1 MPVEKNRKEIHR
13 RACCATL
20 SKLKR
25 TAEVEKESTMSI
37 EIQDIITFVSAHEP
51 FDSLPVEEIAALC
64 GQIEVSYYQAESQ
77 ILHHGASID
86 ALYMIRS
93 GSVEVFRR
101 TGELYNRLEPGDV
114 FGQMGI
120 LLNGHVRYPVRA
132 LEDTLIYR
140 MPSAKF
146 LEMCDLFGEFGDYF
160 ETNEHSTLQ
169 QVVQSQDDENDMTSV
184 RVRDIIQD
192 DPVYLTAD
200 ATVRE
205 CAQKMTEQNVSSVV
219 IFDQFIA
226 VEGDA
231 DTYGN
236 ESGSSLLGIVT
247 DRDFRVRV
255 LAAGLSLETPLRD
268 VMSTDLITIAHDAY
282 VYEAKLLML
291 RHNVHHLPLVRHDK
305 VTGIVALTDIV
316 QYESQSSLLLVRGIL
331 AQESVEGLAEQ
342 SSQVASV
349 MVRMQKEGANSH
361 MIGSAMSAIGR
372 TFKQRL
378 LQLAEEKLGAPPV
391 PYCFLALGS
400 MAREEQLLVTDQDNA
415 LILSPDY
422 NAASH
427 GEYFKQL
434 ADFVCDGLDA
444 CGYTY
449 CDGGIMASNPQW
461 RLTLKEWK
469 QQFSDWVEKPNP
481 QALLNA
487 SIFFDLE
494 GVDGKIAWAEQLTR
508 FIVGKAKNN
517 PSFLTALARNAQNRT
532 PPLGFF
538 KDFVLEKDGRQR
550 YSLNLKRRGTAPLV
564 DVIRVHALAEGSLS
578 QNSFDR
584 LDDLAQSSLL
594 PEGKKDELSDALEYL
609 SMIRIRQQVAA
620 IEAGEEA
627 DNTVEPEKLS
637 SKERRGLKEAFQ
649 VLSSAQKFLKFRYTA
664 QQKG

>member
-1 MPVEKNRKEIHR
+1 
-13 RACCATL
+13 
-20 SKLKR
+20 
-25 TAEVEKESTMSI
+25 MSI
-37 EIQDIITFVSAHEP
+37 EIQDIITFVSAYEP
-51 FDSLPVEEIAALC
+51 FDSLSAEDVAAMC
-64 GQIEVSYYQAESQ
+64 GQIEVSYFQAQSE
-77 ILHHGASID
+77 ILEHGASID

-101 TGELYNRLEPGDV
+101 TGELYNRLESGDV
-114 FGQMGI
+114 FGQMSI
-120 LLNGHVRYPVRA
+120 LLNGRVRYPVRA
-132 LEDTLIYR
+132 IEDTLIYR
-140 MPSAKF
+140 IPAEKF
-146 LEMCDLFGEFGDYF
+146 FDLCDRIADFSDYF
-160 ETNEHSTLQ
+160 EVNEHSTLQ
-169 QVVQSQDDENDMTSV
+169 QEVQSQNDNNDMTSV
-184 RVRDIIQD
+184 RVRDITQH
-192 DPVYLTAD
+192 DPAYLGAD
-200 ATVRE
+200 ATVGE
-205 CAQKMTEQNVSSVV
+205 CAKKMTEHNVSSIVV
-219 IFDQFIA
+219 FDQVKEDLDGINS
-226 VEGDA
+226 V
-231 DTYGN
+231 
-236 ESGSSLLGIVT
+236 SLPIGIVT
-247 DRDFRVRV
+247 DRDLRVRV
-255 LAAGLSLETPLRD
+255 LAEGLSFDTPLRD
-268 VMSTDLITIAHDAY
+268 VMSTDLITLVHDAY

-291 RHNVHHLPLVRHDK
+291 RHNVHHLPLVKHDK
-305 VTGIVALTDIV
+305 VIGIVALNDIV

-331 AQESVEGLAEQ
+331 LQETVEGLAEL
-342 SSQVASV
+342 SAQVASV

-361 MIGSAMSAIGR
+361 MIGNAMSVIGR

-378 LQLAEEKLGAPPV
+378 LQLAEEKLGPPPV

-415 LILSPDY
+415 MILSQDY
-422 NAASH
+422 RAADH

-434 ADFVCDGLDA
+434 ANFVCDGLDA

-449 CDGGIMASNPQW
+449 CDGDIMASNPKW

-469 QQFSDWVEKPNP
+469 EQFSEWIEKPNP

-487 SIFFDLE
+487 SIFFDLD

-508 FIVGKAKNN
+508 FIVGKAKKN
-517 PSFLTALARNAQNRT
+517 PAFLAALSRNAMNRT

-550 YSLNLKRRGTAPLV
+550 FSLNLKRRGTAPMV

-594 PEGKKDELSDALEYL
+594 PEGKTAEISDALEYL

-620 IEAGEEA
+620 VEAGEDA
-627 DNTVEPEKLS
+627 DNTVEPEMLS

-664 QQKG
+664 HQKG

>member
-1 MPVEKNRKEIHR
+1 
-13 RACCATL
+13 
-20 SKLKR
+20 
-25 TAEVEKESTMSI
+25 MSI
-37 EIQDIITFVSAHEP
+37 EIQDIITFVSAYEP
-51 FDSLPVEEIAALC
+51 FDSLSAEDIAAMC
-64 GQIEVSYYQAESQ
+64 GQIEVSYFQAHSE
-77 ILHHGASID
+77 ILEHGASID

-101 TGELYNRLEPGDV
+101 TGELYNRLESGDV
-114 FGQMGI
+114 FGQMSI
-120 LLNGHVRYPVRA
+120 LLNGRVRYPVRA

-140 MPSAKF
+140 IPAEKF
-146 LEMCDLFGEFGDYF
+146 FDLCDRIADFSDYF
-160 ETNEHSTLQ
+160 EVNEHSTLQ
-169 QVVQSQDDENDMTSV
+169 QEVQSQDDNNDMTSV
-184 RVRDIIQD
+184 RVRDIIQH
-192 DPVYLTAD
+192 DPAYLGVD
-200 ATVRE
+200 ATVGE
-205 CAQKMTEQNVSSVV
+205 CAKKMTEQNVSSIVV
-219 IFDQFIA
+219 FDQ
-226 VEGDA
+226 VSA
-231 DTYGN
+231 DLDGN
-236 ESGSSLLGIVT
+236 HSAALPIGIVT
-247 DRDFRVRV
+247 DRDLRVRV
-255 LAAGLSLETPLRD
+255 LAEGLSFDTPLRD
-268 VMSTDLITIAHDAY
+268 VMSTDLITLVHDAY

-291 RHNVHHLPLVRHDK
+291 RHNVHHLPLVKHDK
-305 VTGIVALTDIV
+305 VIGIVALNDIV

-331 AQESVEGLAEQ
+331 LQETVEGLAEL
-342 SSQVASV
+342 SAQVASV

-361 MIGSAMSAIGR
+361 MIGNAMSVIGR

-378 LQLAEEKLGAPPV
+378 LQLAEEKLGPPPV

-415 LILSPDY
+415 MILSQDY
-422 NAASH
+422 RAADH

-434 ADFVCDGLDA
+434 ANFVCDGLDA

-449 CDGGIMASNPQW
+449 CDGDIMASNPKW

-469 QQFSDWVEKPNP
+469 EQFSLWIEKPNP

-487 SIFFDLE
+487 SIFFDLD
-494 GVDGKIAWAEQLTR
+494 GVDGKVAWAEQLTR
-508 FIVGKAKNN
+508 FIVGKAKKN
-517 PSFLTALARNAQNRT
+517 PAFLAALSRNAMNRT

-550 YSLNLKRRGTAPLV
+550 FSLNLKRRGTAPMV

-594 PEGKKDELSDALEYL
+594 PEGKTAEISDALEYL

-620 IEAGEEA
+620 VEAGEDA
-627 DNTVEPEKLS
+627 DNTVEPEMLS

-664 QQKG
+664 HQKG

>member
-1 MPVEKNRKEIHR
+1 
-13 RACCATL
+13 
-20 SKLKR
+20 
-25 TAEVEKESTMSI
+25 MSI
-37 EIQDIITFVSAHEP
+37 EIQDIINFVSAYEP
-51 FDSLPVEEIAALC
+51 FDSLPAENLASLC
-64 GQIEVSYYQAESQ
+64 HQIEVSYFQKESQ
-77 ILHHGASID
+77 ILEHGASID

-93 GSVEVFRR
+93 GSVEIFRR

-120 LLNGHVRYPVRA
+120 LLNGHVRYPARA

-140 MPSAKF
+140 IPSKFF
-146 LEMCDLFGEFGDYF
+146 LEICDLVGEFGDYF
-160 ETNEHSTLQ
+160 EVNEHSTLQ
-169 QVVQSQDDENDMTSV
+169 QVIQAQDDENDMMSV
-184 RVRDIIQD
+184 RVRDILQTG
-192 DPVYLTAD
+192 PAYLGVD
-200 ATVRE
+200 ATVGE
-205 CAQKMTEQNVSSVV
+205 CAKKMTEQNVPAIVV
-219 IFDQFIA
+219 FDHVSA
-226 VEGDA
+226 VVD
-231 DTYGN
+231 DT
-236 ESGSSLLGIVT
+236 ESASLPLGIVT
-247 DRDFRVRV
+247 DRDLRVRV
-255 LAAGLSLETPLRD
+255 LAEGLSFDTPLRD
-268 VMSTDLITIAHDAY
+268 VMSNNLITLAHDAF

-291 RHNVHHLPLVRHDK
+291 RHNVHHLPLMRHDK
-305 VTGIVALTDIV
+305 VIGIVALNDIV

-331 AQESVEGLAEQ
+331 VQESVQGLAEL
-342 SSQVASV
+342 SAQVASV

-361 MIGSAMSAIGR
+361 MIGNALSVIGR

-378 LQLAEEKLGAPPV
+378 LQLAEETFGAPPV

-415 LILSPDY
+415 LILSQNYSAGD
-422 NAASH
+422 H

-434 ADFVCDGLDA
+434 ANFVCDGLNA
-444 CGYTY
+444 CGYSY
-449 CDGGIMASNPQW
+449 CDGGIMASNPKW

-469 QQFSDWVEKPNP
+469 GQFSEWIEKPNP

-508 FIVGKAKNN
+508 FIVDKAKKN
-517 PSFLTALARNAQNRT
+517 PAFLAAMSRNALNRT

-550 YSLNLKRRGTAPLV
+550 YSLNLKRRGTAPMV

-594 PEGKKDELSDALEYL
+594 PEGKTAEISDALEYL

-620 IEAGEEA
+620 IELGEEA
-627 DNTVEPEKLS
+627 DNTVEPEMLS

-649 VLSSAQKFLKFRYTA
+649 VLSSAQKFLKFRYSA
-664 QQKG
+664 H

>member
-1 MPVEKNRKEIHR
+1 
-13 RACCATL
+13 
-20 SKLKR
+20 
-25 TAEVEKESTMSI
+25 MSI

-64 GQIEVSYYQAESQ
+64 GQIEVSYYQAQSQ

-140 MPSAKF
+140 MPAEKF
-146 LEMCDLFGEFGDYF
+146 LEMCDSFGEFGDYF

-169 QVVQSQDDENDMTSV
+169 QVVQSQDDENDMTTV
-184 RVRDIIQD
+184 RVRDIIQGE
-192 DPVYLTAD
+192 PVYLTAD
-200 ATVRE
+200 TTVRE
-205 CAQKMTEQNVSSVV
+205 CAQQMTEQNVSSVV
-219 IFDQFIA
+219 IFDQLIA
-226 VEGDA
+226 DESSVDA
-231 DTYGN
+231 DGN
-236 ESGSSLLGIVT
+236 EGTSLPLGIVT

-255 LAAGLSLETPLRD
+255 LAAGLSLETPLCD
-268 VMSTDLITIAHDAY
+268 VMSTDLITVPHDAY
-282 VYEAKLLML
+282 VYEAKLLMM
-291 RHNVHHLPLVRHDK
+291 RHNVHHLPLVRHDS

-331 AQESVEGLAEQ
+331 AQETVEGLAEL
-342 SSQVASV
+342 SSQVAAV

-361 MIGSAMSAIGR
+361 MIGSAMSVIGR

-378 LQLAEEKLGAPPV
+378 LQLAEETLGAPPV

-400 MAREEQLLVTDQDNA
+400 MARDEQLLVTDQDNA
-415 LILSPDY
+415 LILSVDY
-422 NAASH
+422 KEALH

-434 ADFVCDGLDA
+434 ADIVCDGLNA

-449 CDGGIMASNPQW
+449 CDGGIMASNPKW
-461 RLTLKEWK
+461 RLTLQDWK
-469 QQFSDWVEKPNP
+469 QQFSEWIEKPDP

-494 GVDGKIAWAEQLTR
+494 GVDGKVAWAEQLTR
-508 FIVGKAKNN
+508 FIVGKAKAN
-517 PSFLTALARNAQNRT
+517 PSFLAALARNAMNRT

-550 YSLNLKRRGTAPLV
+550 YSLNLKRRGTAPMV

-584 LDDLAQSSLL
+584 LEDLAQSALL
-594 PEGKKDELSDALEYL
+594 PEGKKEALSDALEYL

-620 IEAGEEA
+620 VEAGEEA
-627 DNTVEPEKLS
+627 DNTVEPETLS

-664 QQKG
+664 NQKG

>member
-1 MPVEKNRKEIHR
+1 
-13 RACCATL
+13 
-20 SKLKR
+20 
-25 TAEVEKESTMSI
+25 MSI
-37 EIQDIITFVSAHEP
+37 EIQDIIAFVSAHEP
-51 FDSLPVEEIAALC
+51 FDSLPADEIAALC
-64 GQIEVSYYQAESQ
+64 GQIEVSYYQAQSQ

-101 TGELYNRLEPGDV
+101 TGELHNRLEPGDV

-140 MPSAKF
+140 IPAEKF
-146 LEMCDLFGEFGDYF
+146 LAMCDLFGEFGDYF

-169 QVVQSQDDENDMTSV
+169 HLVQSQDDENDMTTV
-184 RVRDIIQD
+184 RVRDIIQSE
-192 DPVYLTAD
+192 PVYLTAG

-205 CAQKMTEQNVSSVV
+205 CAQQMTEQNVSSVV
-219 IFDQFIA
+219 IFDQLIT
-226 VEGDA
+226 VESSDDVNA
-231 DTYGN
+231 N
-236 ESGSSLLGIVT
+236 EGASLALGIVT

-268 VMSTDLITIAHDAY
+268 VMSTDLITVAHDAY
-282 VYEAKLLML
+282 VYEAKLLMM

-331 AQESVEGLAEQ
+331 VQETVEGLAEL

-349 MVRMQKEGANSH
+349 MVRMQKEGANSR
-361 MIGSAMSAIGR
+361 MIGGAMSVIGR

-378 LQLAEEKLGAPPV
+378 LALAEEKFGAPPV

-415 LILSPDY
+415 LILSADY
-422 NAASH
+422 NEAKH
-427 GEYFKQL
+427 GDYFKQL
-434 ADFVCDGLDA
+434 SDFVCDGLNA

-449 CDGGIMASNPQW
+449 CDGGIMASNPKW
-461 RLTLKEWK
+461 RLTLKDWK
-469 QQFSDWVEKPNP
+469 LQFSEWIEKPDP

-494 GVDGKIAWAEQLTR
+494 GVDGKVAWAEQLTR
-508 FIVGKAKNN
+508 FIVGKAKTNR
-517 PSFLTALARNAQNRT
+517 SFLAALARNAMNRT

-550 YSLNLKRRGTAPLV
+550 YSLNLKRRGTAPMV

-584 LDDLAQSSLL
+584 LEDLKGSSLL
-594 PEGKKDELSDALEYL
+594 PDGKKEELSDALEYL

-620 IEAGEEA
+620 VEAGEQA
-627 DNTVEPEKLS
+627 DNTVEPETLS

-664 QQKG
+664 HQKG

>member
-1 MPVEKNRKEIHR
+1 
-13 RACCATL
+13 
-20 SKLKR
+20 
-25 TAEVEKESTMSI
+25 MSI
-37 EIQDIITFVSAHEP
+37 EIQDIIAFVSAYEP
-51 FDSLPVEEIAALC
+51 FDSLPAEEIASLC
-64 GQIEVSYYQAESQ
+64 GQIEVSYYQAQSQ

-101 TGELYNRLEPGDV
+101 TGELFNRLEPGDV

-140 MPSAKF
+140 IPAEKF

-169 QVVQSQDDENDMTSV
+169 QVVQKQADENDMATV
-184 RVRDIIQD
+184 RVRDIIQSG
-192 DPVYLTAD
+192 PVYLNAD
-200 ATVRE
+200 DTVRD

-219 IFDQFIA
+219 IFDQRSVDETA
-226 VEGDA
+226 AEEG
-231 DTYGN
+231 GN
-236 ESGSSLLGIVT
+236 NRVSLPLGIVT
-247 DRDFRVRV
+247 DRDFRTRV
-255 LAAGLSLETPLRD
+255 LAEGLSFETPLRD
-268 VMSTDLITIAHDAY
+268 VMSTDLITIGHDAY

-316 QYESQSSLLLVRGIL
+316 QYESQSSLLLVRGIFV
-331 AQESVEGLAEQ
+331 QETVEGLAEL

-361 MIGSAMSAIGR
+361 MIGSAMSVIGR

-378 LQLAEEKLGAPPV
+378 LTLAEEKLGVPPV

-400 MAREEQLLVTDQDNA
+400 MARDEQLLVTDQDNA

-422 NAASH
+422 NESDH
-427 GEYFKQL
+427 GDYFKQL
-434 ADFVCDGLDA
+434 ADFVCDGLNA

-449 CDGGIMASNPQW
+449 CDGGIMASNPKW
-461 RLTLKEWK
+461 RITLKEWK
-469 QQFSDWVEKPNP
+469 QQFSEWIEKPDP

-494 GVDGKIAWAEQLTR
+494 GVAGKVAWAEQLTR
-508 FIVGKAKNN
+508 FIVSKAKNN
-517 PSFLTALARNAQNRT
+517 SGFLAALSRNAMNRT

-550 YSLNLKRRGTAPLV
+550 YSLNLKRRGTAPMV

-584 LDDLAQSSLL
+584 LEDLTGSPLL
-594 PEGKKDELSDALEYL
+594 PDGKKEELSDALEYL

-620 IEAGEEA
+620 LEAGEEA
-627 DNTVEPEKLS
+627 DNTVEPETLS

-664 QQKG
+664 YQKGS

>member
-1 MPVEKNRKEIHR
+1 
-13 RACCATL
+13 
-20 SKLKR
+20 
-25 TAEVEKESTMSI
+25 MSV
-37 EIQDIITFVSAHEP
+37 EIQDIITFVSAYEP
-51 FDSLPVEEIAALC
+51 FDSLSAEDIAAMC
-64 GQIEVSYYQAESQ
+64 GQIEVSYFQAHSE
-77 ILHHGASID
+77 ILEHGASID

-101 TGELYNRLEPGDV
+101 TGELYNRLESGDV
-114 FGQMGI
+114 FGQMSI
-120 LLNGHVRYPVRA
+120 LLNGRVRYPVRA
-132 LEDTLIYR
+132 IEDTLIYR
-140 MPSAKF
+140 IPAEKF
-146 LEMCDLFGEFGDYF
+146 FDLCDRIADFSDYF
-160 ETNEHSTLQ
+160 EVNEHSTLQ
-169 QVVQSQDDENDMTSV
+169 QEVQSQNDNNDMTSV
-184 RVRDIIQD
+184 RVRDIIQH
-192 DPVYLTAD
+192 DPAYLGID
-200 ATVRE
+200 ATVGE
-205 CAQKMTEQNVSSVV
+205 CAKKMTEQNVSSIVV
-219 IFDQFIA
+219 FDHTS
-226 VEGDA
+226 A
-231 DTYGN
+231 DLDGN
-236 ESGSSLLGIVT
+236 NSASLPIGIVT
-247 DRDFRVRV
+247 DRDLRVRV
-255 LAAGLSLETPLRD
+255 LAEGLSFDTPLRE
-268 VMSTDLITIAHDAY
+268 VMSTDLITLVHDAY

-291 RHNVHHLPLVRHDK
+291 RHNVHHLPLVKHDK
-305 VTGIVALTDIV
+305 VIGIVALNDIV

-331 AQESVEGLAEQ
+331 LQETVEGLAEL
-342 SSQVASV
+342 SAQVASV

-361 MIGSAMSAIGR
+361 MIGNAMSVIGR

-378 LQLAEEKLGAPPV
+378 LQLAEEKLGPPPV

-415 LILSPDY
+415 MILSQDY
-422 NAASH
+422 RAADH

-434 ADFVCDGLDA
+434 ANFVCDGLDA

-449 CDGGIMASNPQW
+449 CDGDIMASNPKW

-469 QQFSDWVEKPNP
+469 EQFSQWIEKPNP

-487 SIFFDLE
+487 SIFFDLD

-508 FIVGKAKNN
+508 FIVGKAKKN
-517 PSFLTALARNAQNRT
+517 PAFLAALSRNAMNRT

-550 YSLNLKRRGTAPLV
+550 FSLNLKRRGTAPMV

-594 PEGKKDELSDALEYL
+594 PEGKTAEISDALEYL

-620 IEAGEEA
+620 LEAGEDA
-627 DNTVEPEKLS
+627 DNTVEPEMLS

-664 QQKG
+664 HQKG

>member
-1 MPVEKNRKEIHR
+1 
-13 RACCATL
+13 
-20 SKLKR
+20 
-25 TAEVEKESTMSI
+25 MSI

-51 FDSLPVEEIAALC
+51 FDSLPLEEIAALC
-64 GQIEVSYYQAESQ
+64 GQIEVSYYQAQSQ

-140 MPSAKF
+140 IPSAKF
-146 LEMCDLFGEFGDYF
+146 LELCDLFGEFGDYF

-169 QVVQSQDDENDMTSV
+169 QVVQSEDTENDMTTV
-184 RVRDIIQD
+184 RVRDIIQSEA
-192 DPVYLTAD
+192 VYLAAD

-219 IFDQFIA
+219 IFDQLTPA
-226 VEGDA
+226 QSAEGGAADVEG
-231 DTYGN
+231 TEN
-236 ESGSSLLGIVT
+236 GSSLLGIVT

-291 RHNVHHLPLVRHDK
+291 RHNVHHLPMVRHDT

-331 AQESVEGLAEQ
+331 AQESVEGLVEQ

-349 MVRMQKEGANSH
+349 MVRMQKEGASSH
-361 MIGSAMSAIGR
+361 MIGSAMSVIGR

-378 LQLAEEKLGAPPV
+378 LTLAEETLGKPPI

-415 LILSPDY
+415 MILSSDY
-422 NAASH
+422 SAAEH

-434 ADFVCDGLDA
+434 ADFVCTGLDA
-444 CGYTY
+444 CGYTF
-449 CDGGIMASNPQW
+449 CDGGIMASNPKW

-469 QQFSDWVEKPNP
+469 QQFSEWIENPNP

-494 GVDGKIAWAEQLTR
+494 GVDGKVAWAEQLTR
-508 FIVGKAKNN
+508 FIVGKAKKN
-517 PSFLTALARNAQNRT
+517 PSFLTALSRNAQNRT

-584 LDDLAQSSLL
+584 LDDLAKSSLL
-594 PEGKKDELSDALEYL
+594 PEGKKEELSDALEYL

>member
-1 MPVEKNRKEIHR
+1 
-13 RACCATL
+13 
-20 SKLKR
+20 
-25 TAEVEKESTMSI
+25 MSI
-37 EIQDIITFVSAHEP
+37 EIQDIIAFVSAYEP
-51 FDSLPVEEIAALC
+51 FDSLPAEEVASLC
-64 GQIEVSYYQAESQ
+64 SQIEVSYYQAQSQ

-101 TGELYNRLEPGDV
+101 TGELFNRLEPGNV

-140 MPSAKF
+140 IPAEKF

-169 QVVQSQDDENDMTSV
+169 QVVQKQADENDMATV
-184 RVRDIIQD
+184 RVRDIIQSG
-192 DPVYLTAD
+192 PVYLNAD
-200 ATVRE
+200 DTVRD

-219 IFDQFIA
+219 IFDQGIVDA
-226 VEGDA
+226 TVVEDE
-231 DTYGN
+231 GN
-236 ESGSSLLGIVT
+236 NRVSLPLGIVT
-247 DRDFRVRV
+247 DRDFRIRV
-255 LAAGLSLETPLRD
+255 LSKGLSFETPLRD
-268 VMSTDLITIAHDAY
+268 VMSTDLITIGHDAY

-331 AQESVEGLAEQ
+331 VQETIEGLVEL
-342 SSQVASV
+342 SSQVPSV

-361 MIGSAMSAIGR
+361 MIGSAMSVIGR

-378 LQLAEEKLGAPPV
+378 LILAEEKLGEPPV

-400 MAREEQLLVTDQDNA
+400 MARDEQLLVTDQDNA
-415 LILSPDY
+415 LILSADY
-422 NAASH
+422 NELDH
-427 GEYFKQL
+427 GDYFKQL
-434 ADFVCDGLDA
+434 ADFVCDGLNA

-449 CDGGIMASNPQW
+449 CDGGIMASNPKW
-461 RLTLKEWK
+461 RITLKEWK
-469 QQFSDWVEKPNP
+469 QQFSEWIEKPDP
-481 QALLNA
+481 EALLNA

-494 GVDGKIAWAEQLTR
+494 GVAGKVAWAEQLTR

-517 PSFLTALARNAQNRT
+517 SGFLAALSRNAMNRT

-550 YSLNLKRRGTAPLV
+550 YSLNLKRRGTAPMV

-584 LDDLAQSSLL
+584 LEDLAGSSLL
-594 PEGKKDELSDALEYL
+594 PDGKKDELSDALEYL

-620 IEAGEEA
+620 LEAGEEA
-627 DNTVEPEKLS
+627 DNTVEPETLS

-664 QQKG
+664 HQKGS

>member
-1 MPVEKNRKEIHR
+1 
-13 RACCATL
+13 
-20 SKLKR
+20 
-25 TAEVEKESTMSI
+25 MSI

-51 FDSLPVEEIAALC
+51 FDSLPVEKVTDLC
-64 GQIEVSYYQAESQ
+64 GQIEVSYYQAQSQ

-132 LEDTLIYR
+132 LEDSLIYR
-140 MPSAKF
+140 IPSEIF

-160 ETNEHSTLQ
+160 EVNQHSTLQ
-169 QVVQSQDDENDMTSV
+169 QVVQKPDDENDMATV
-184 RVRDIIQD
+184 RVRDIIQRE
-192 DPVYLTAD
+192 PVYLNGD

-205 CAQKMTEQNVSSVV
+205 CAQQMTEQHVSSVV
-219 IFDQFIA
+219 VFDQLISA
-226 VEGDA
+226 QA
-231 DTYGN
+231 SSDTNGN
-236 ESGSSLLGIVT
+236 EDASLPLGIVT
-247 DRDFRVRV
+247 DSDFRVRV
-255 LAAGLSLETPLRD
+255 LAAGLSFDTPLRD

-291 RHNVHHLPLVRHDK
+291 RHNVHHLPLLRHDK

-331 AQESVEGLAEQ
+331 VQKTVEELAEL

-349 MVRMQKEGANSH
+349 MVRMQHEGASSH
-361 MIGSAMSAIGR
+361 MIGSAMSVIGR

-415 LILSPDY
+415 LILSVDY
-422 NAASH
+422 DEARH
-427 GEYFKQL
+427 GDYFKQL
-434 ADFVCDGLDA
+434 ADIVCDGLDA
-444 CGYTY
+444 CGYSY
-449 CDGGIMASNPQW
+449 CDGGIMASNPKW
-461 RLTLKEWK
+461 RMTLQGWK
-469 QQFSDWVEKPNP
+469 QQFSEWIEKPNP

-494 GVDGKIAWAEQLTR
+494 GVDGKVAWAEQLTR
-508 FIVGKAKNN
+508 FIVGKAKKN
-517 PSFLTALARNAQNRT
+517 PVFLAALSRNAMNRT

-550 YSLNLKRRGTAPLV
+550 YSINLKRRGTAPLV

-584 LDDLAQSSLL
+584 LDDLAKSSLL
-594 PEGKKDELSDALEYL
+594 PEGKQDELSDALEYL

-620 IEAGEEA
+620 IEAGEEV
-627 DNTVEPEKLS
+627 DNTVEPETLS

-664 QQKG
+664 HS

>member
-1 MPVEKNRKEIHR
+1 
-13 RACCATL
+13 
-20 SKLKR
+20 
-25 TAEVEKESTMSI
+25 MSI

-51 FDSLPVEEIAALC
+51 FDSLPVEEIATLC
-64 GQIEVSYYQAESQ
+64 GQIEVSYYQGGSQ

-101 TGELYNRLEPGDV
+101 TGELYNRLESGEV

-120 LLNGHVRYPVRA
+120 LLNGHVRYPVKA

-140 MPSAKF
+140 IPSEKF
-146 LEMCDLFGEFGDYF
+146 LEMCDVFGDFGDYF

-169 QVVQSQDDENDMTSV
+169 QVVQNQDNENDMATV
-184 RVRDIIQD
+184 RVRDIIQSV
-192 DPVYLTAD
+192 PVYLRTNN
-200 ATVRE
+200 TVRE
-205 CAQKMTEQNVSSVV
+205 CAQKMTEQNLSSIV
-219 IFDQFIA
+219 IFDQLISDHEDTD
-226 VEGDA
+226 VGD
-231 DTYGN
+231 N
-236 ESGSSLLGIVT
+236 ESALSQLGIVT
-247 DRDFRVRV
+247 DRDFRIRV
-255 LAAGLSLETPLRD
+255 LAEGLSFDTPLGD

-291 RHNVHHLPLVRHDK
+291 RHNVHHLPLIRHGK

-331 AQESVEGLAEQ
+331 VQETVEGLSEL
-342 SSQVASV
+342 SSQVAAV
-349 MVRMQKEGANSH
+349 MVRMQQEGADSH
-361 MIGSAMSAIGR
+361 MIGSAMSVIGR

-415 LILSPDY
+415 LILSIDY
-422 NAASH
+422 NAAEH
-427 GEYFKQL
+427 GDYFKQL
-434 ADFVCDGLDA
+434 ADFVCDGLNV
-444 CGYTY
+444 CGYRY
-449 CDGGIMASNPQW
+449 CDGGIMASNPKW
-461 RLTLKEWK
+461 RMTLKDWK
-469 QQFSDWVEKPNP
+469 QQFTEWVEKPDP

-494 GVDGKIAWAEQLTR
+494 GVDGKLAWAEQLTR

-517 PSFLTALARNAQNRT
+517 PIFLAALSRNAMNRT

-550 YSLNLKRRGTAPLV
+550 YSINLKRRGTAPLV

-584 LDDLAQSSLL
+584 LEDLAESSLL
-594 PEGKKDELSDALEYL
+594 PEGKKDELSDALEYI

-627 DNTVEPEKLS
+627 DNTVEPETLS

-664 QQKG
+664 QPKG

>member
-1 MPVEKNRKEIHR
+1 
-13 RACCATL
+13 
-20 SKLKR
+20 
-25 TAEVEKESTMSI
+25 MSV
-37 EIQDIITFVSAHEP
+37 EIQDVITFVSAHEP
-51 FDSLPVEEIAALC
+51 FDSLPAEEIVALC
-64 GQIEVSYYQAESQ
+64 SQIEVSYYQAENQ
-77 ILHHGASID
+77 ILSHGASID

-93 GSVEVFRR
+93 GSVEIFRR
-101 TGELYNRLEPGDV
+101 TGELYNRLESGGV

-120 LLNGHVRYPVRA
+120 LLNGHVRYPARA

-140 MPSAKF
+140 IPSEKF
-146 LEMCDLFGEFGDYF
+146 IALCDVFDEFGDYF

-169 QVVQSQDDENDMTSV
+169 QVVQSEDHENDMTTV
-184 RVRDIIQD
+184 RARDIIQSE
-192 DPVYLTAD
+192 PVYLTVN

-205 CAQKMTEQNVSSVV
+205 CAQKMTEQHVSSVV
-219 IFDQFIA
+219 VFNQLAFEQDNPEVDGQERA
-226 VEGDA
+226 
-231 DTYGN
+231 
-236 ESGSSLLGIVT
+236 SLPLGIIT

-255 LAAGLSLETPLRD
+255 LAEGLSLETPLRD

-305 VTGIVALTDIV
+305 VTGIIALTDIV

-331 AQESVEGLAEQ
+331 LQETVEGLAEL
-342 SSQVASV
+342 STKVASV
-349 MVRMQKEGANSH
+349 MVRMQQEGASSH
-361 MIGSAMSAIGR
+361 MIGSAMSVIGR

-378 LQLAEEKLGAPPV
+378 LQLAEERLGSPPV

-415 LILSPDY
+415 LILSVDY
-422 NAASH
+422 NESLH
-427 GEYFKQL
+427 GDYFKQL
-434 ADFVCDGLDA
+434 ANFVCDGLDA
-444 CGYTY
+444 CGYSY
-449 CDGGIMASNPQW
+449 CDGGIMASNPKW
-461 RLTLKEWK
+461 RMTLKDWK
-469 QQFSDWVEKPNP
+469 QQFSQWIERPNP

-494 GVDGKIAWAEQLTR
+494 GVDGKVAWAEQLTR

-517 PSFLTALARNAQNRT
+517 PVFLAALSRNALNRT

-550 YSLNLKRRGTAPLV
+550 YSLNLKRRGTAPMV

-584 LDDLAQSSLL
+584 LEDLAESSLL

-620 IEAGEEA
+620 IEAGEDV
-627 DNTVEPEKLS
+627 DNTVEPETLS
-637 SKERRGLKEAFQ
+637 SKERRGLKEAFL
-649 VLSSAQKFLKFRYTA
+649 VLSNAQKFLKFRYTA
-664 QQKG
+664 NN

>member
-1 MPVEKNRKEIHR
+1 
-13 RACCATL
+13 
-20 SKLKR
+20 
-25 TAEVEKESTMSI
+25 MSI
-37 EIQDIITFVSAHEP
+37 EIQDVITFVSAHEP

-77 ILHHGASID
+77 ILNHGASID

-101 TGELYNRLEPGDV
+101 TGELYNRLESGDV

-140 MPSAKF
+140 IPSEKF
-146 LEMCDLFGEFGDYF
+146 LALCDLFDDFGDYF

-169 QVVQSQDDENDMTSV
+169 QVVQSEDDENDMATV
-184 RVRDIIQD
+184 RARDIIQSES
-192 DPVYLTAD
+192 VYLTAD

-205 CAQKMTEQNVSSVV
+205 CAQQMTEQHVSSVV
-219 IFDQFIA
+219 VFNQLAFEHDNS
-226 VEGDA
+226 DA
-231 DTYGN
+231 DGQ
-236 ESGSSLLGIVT
+236 ESASFPLGIIT

-255 LAAGLSLETPLRD
+255 LAKGLSLETPLRD

-291 RHNVHHLPLVRHDK
+291 RHNVHHLPLVRHDE
-305 VTGIVALTDIV
+305 VTGIIALTDIV

-331 AQESVEGLAEQ
+331 VQETVEGLADL
-342 SSQVASV
+342 STNVASV
-349 MVRMQKEGANSH
+349 MVRMQKEGASSH
-361 MIGSAMSAIGR
+361 MIGSAMSVIGR

-378 LQLAEEKLGAPPV
+378 LQLAEEKLGSPPV

-415 LILSPDY
+415 LILSVDY
-422 NAASH
+422 NEARH
-427 GEYFKQL
+427 GAYFKQL
-434 ADFVCDGLDA
+434 ANFVCDGLDA
-444 CGYTY
+444 CGYSY
-449 CDGGIMASNPQW
+449 CDGGIMASNPKW
-461 RLTLKEWK
+461 RMTLKDWK
-469 QQFSDWVEKPNP
+469 QQFSEWIERPNP

-494 GVDGKIAWAEQLTR
+494 GVDGKVAWAEQLTR

-517 PSFLTALARNAQNRT
+517 PVFLAALSRNALYRT

-550 YSLNLKRRGTAPLV
+550 YSLNLKRRGTAPMV

-584 LDDLAQSSLL
+584 LEDLAESSLL

-620 IEAGEEA
+620 IEAGEDV
-627 DNTVEPEKLS
+627 DNTVEPETLS

-649 VLSSAQKFLKFRYTA
+649 VLSNAQKFLKFRYTA
-664 QQKG
+664 NS

>member
-1 MPVEKNRKEIHR
+1 
-13 RACCATL
+13 
-20 SKLKR
+20 
-25 TAEVEKESTMSI
+25 MSI
-37 EIQDIITFVSAHEP
+37 EIQDIITFVSAYEP
-51 FDSLPVEEIAALC
+51 FDSLPAENLVSLC
-64 GQIEVSYYQAESQ
+64 HQIEVSYFQKESQ
-77 ILHHGASID
+77 ILEHGASID

-93 GSVEVFRR
+93 GSVEIFRR

-120 LLNGHVRYPVRA
+120 LLNSRVRYPARA

-140 MPSAKF
+140 IPSKIF
-146 LEMCDLFGEFGDYF
+146 LEMCDLVGEFGDYF
-160 ETNEHSTLQ
+160 EVNEHSTLQ
-169 QVVQSQDDENDMTSV
+169 QVIQAQDDENDMMSV
-184 RVRDIIQD
+184 RVRDILQTG
-192 DPVYLTAD
+192 PAYLGVD
-200 ATVRE
+200 ATVGE
-205 CAQKMTEQNVSSVV
+205 CAKKMTEQKVSAIVV
-219 IFDQFIA
+219 FDHVSA
-226 VEGDA
+226 VVD
-231 DTYGN
+231 DN
-236 ESGSSLLGIVT
+236 ESASLPLGIVT
-247 DRDFRVRV
+247 DRDLRVRV
-255 LAAGLSLETPLRD
+255 LAEGLSFDTPLRD
-268 VMSTDLITIAHDAY
+268 VMSNNLITLAHDAF

-291 RHNVHHLPLVRHDK
+291 RHNVHHLPLMRHDN
-305 VTGIVALTDIV
+305 VIGIVALNDIV

-331 AQESVEGLAEQ
+331 VQESVEGLAEL
-342 SSQVASV
+342 SAQVASV

-361 MIGSAMSAIGR
+361 MIGNALSVIGR

-378 LQLAEEKLGAPPV
+378 LQLAEETFGAPPV

-415 LILSPDY
+415 LILSQNY
-422 NAASH
+422 SAADH

-434 ADFVCDGLDA
+434 ANFVCDGLNA
-444 CGYTY
+444 CGYSY
-449 CDGGIMASNPQW
+449 CDGGIMASNPKW

-469 QQFSDWVEKPNP
+469 GQFSEWIEKPNP

-508 FIVGKAKNN
+508 FIVDKAKKN
-517 PSFLTALARNAQNRT
+517 PAFLAAMSRNALNRT

-550 YSLNLKRRGTAPLV
+550 YSLNLKRRGTAPMV

-594 PEGKKDELSDALEYL
+594 PEGKTAEISDALEYL

-620 IEAGEEA
+620 IELGEEA
-627 DNTVEPEKLS
+627 DNTVEPEMLS

-649 VLSSAQKFLKFRYTA
+649 VLSSAQKFLKFRYSA
-664 QQKG
+664 H

>member
-1 MPVEKNRKEIHR
+1 LHRTAQVEKD
-13 RACCATL
+13 
-20 SKLKR
+20 SG
-25 TAEVEKESTMSI
+25 MSI

-51 FDSLPVEEIAALC
+51 FDSLPVEEISALC
-64 GQIEVSYYQAESQ
+64 GQVEVSYYQAQSQ
-77 ILHHGASID
+77 ILKHGASID

-101 TGELYNRLEPGDV
+101 TGELYNRLESGDV
-114 FGQMGI
+114 FGQLGI

-140 MPSAKF
+140 IPSEKF
-146 LEMCDLFGEFGDYF
+146 FALCDLFDEFGDYF
-160 ETNEHSTLQ
+160 EVNEHSTLQ
-169 QVVQSQDDENDMTSV
+169 QVVQSEDSENDMATV
-184 RVRDIIQD
+184 RVRDIIQSE
-192 DPVYLTAD
+192 PAYLSAD

-205 CAQKMTEQNVSSVV
+205 CAQQMTEQSVSSVV
-219 IFDQFIA
+219 IFDR
-226 VEGDA
+226 VSTDL
-231 DTYGN
+231 DGN
-236 ESGSSLLGIVT
+236 DSASYPLGIIT

-255 LAAGLSLETPLRD
+255 LAEGLSFDTPLRD
-268 VMSTDLITIAHDAY
+268 VMSTDLITIVHDAY
-282 VYEAKLLML
+282 VYEAKLMML
-291 RHNVHHLPLVRHDK
+291 RHNVHHLPLMRHDK
-305 VTGIVALTDIV
+305 VAGIVALTDIV

-331 AQESVEGLAEQ
+331 VQETIEGLAEQ
-342 SSQVASV
+342 SAQVASV
-349 MVRMQKEGANSH
+349 MVRMQHEGASSH

-415 LILSPDY
+415 LILSIDY
-422 NAASH
+422 DETLH
-427 GEYFKQL
+427 GDYFKQL

-444 CGYTY
+444 CGYSY
-449 CDGGIMASNPQW
+449 CDGGIMASNPRW
-461 RLTLKEWK
+461 RMTLKDWK
-469 QQFSDWVEKPNP
+469 QQFSEWIEKPNP

-494 GVDGKIAWAEQLTR
+494 GVDGKVAWAEQLTR

-517 PSFLTALARNAQNRT
+517 PAFLAALSRNAMNRT

-584 LDDLAQSSLL
+584 LEDLAKSSLL
-594 PEGKKDELSDALEYL
+594 PEGKQAELSDALEYL

-620 IEAGEEA
+620 LEAGEYA
-627 DNTVEPEKLS
+627 DNTVEPETLS

-664 QQKG
+664 HQKG

>member
-1 MPVEKNRKEIHR
+1 
-13 RACCATL
+13 
-20 SKLKR
+20 
-25 TAEVEKESTMSI
+25 MSI
-37 EIQDIITFVSAHEP
+37 EIQDIIAFVSAYEP

-64 GQIEVSYYQAESQ
+64 GQIEVSYYQAQSQ
-77 ILHHGASID
+77 IIHHGASID

-140 MPSAKF
+140 IPSAKF

-184 RVRDIIQD
+184 RVRDIIQG

-205 CAQKMTEQNVSSVV
+205 CAQKMTGQNVSSVV

-231 DTYGN
+231 DTGGN

-331 AQESVEGLAEQ
+331 AQEGVEGLAEQ

-434 ADFVCDGLDA
+434 ADFVCDGLNA

-494 GVDGKIAWAEQLTR
+494 GVDGKIVWAEQLTR

-517 PSFLTALARNAQNRT
+517 PRFLTALARNAQNRT

-564 DVIRVHALAEGSLS
+564 DVIRVHALAEGSLA

-649 VLSSAQKFLKFRYTA
+649 VLSSAQKFLKFRYTT

>member
-1 MPVEKNRKEIHR
+1 
-13 RACCATL
+13 
-20 SKLKR
+20 
-25 TAEVEKESTMSI
+25 MSI

-64 GQIEVSYYQAESQ
+64 GQIEVSYYQAQSQ

-140 MPSAKF
+140 IPAEKF
-146 LEMCDLFGEFGDYF
+146 LEMCDSFGEFGDYF

-169 QVVQSQDDENDMTSV
+169 QVVQSHDDENDMTTV
-184 RVRDIIQD
+184 RVRDIIQGE
-192 DPVYLTAD
+192 PVYLTAD
-200 ATVRE
+200 TTVRE

-219 IFDQFIA
+219 IFDQLIA
-226 VEGDA
+226 DEFSADVDINEGV
-231 DTYGN
+231 
-236 ESGSSLLGIVT
+236 SLPLGIVT

-268 VMSTDLITIAHDAY
+268 VMSTDLITVPHDAY
-282 VYEAKLLML
+282 VYEAKLLMM
-291 RHNVHHLPLVRHDK
+291 RHNVHHLPLVRHDS

-331 AQESVEGLAEQ
+331 AQETVEGLAEL

-361 MIGSAMSAIGR
+361 MIGSAMSVIGR

-378 LQLAEEKLGAPPV
+378 LQLAEETLGAPPV

-400 MAREEQLLVTDQDNA
+400 MARDEQLLVTDQDNA
-415 LILSPDY
+415 LILSVDY
-422 NAASH
+422 KEALH
-427 GEYFKQL
+427 GEYFKKL
-434 ADFVCDGLDA
+434 ADIVCDGLNA

-449 CDGGIMASNPQW
+449 CDGGIMASNPKW
-461 RLTLKEWK
+461 RLTLQDWK
-469 QQFSDWVEKPNP
+469 QQFSEWIEKPDP

-494 GVDGKIAWAEQLTR
+494 GVDGKVAWAEQLTR
-508 FIVGKAKNN
+508 FIVGKAKAN
-517 PSFLTALARNAQNRT
+517 PGFLAALARNAMNRT

-550 YSLNLKRRGTAPLV
+550 YSLNLKRRGTAPMV

-584 LDDLAQSSLL
+584 LEDLAQSALL
-594 PEGKKDELSDALEYL
+594 PEGKKEALSDALEYL

-620 IEAGEEA
+620 VEAGEEA
-627 DNTVEPEKLS
+627 DNTVEPETLS

-664 QQKG
+664 NQKG

>member
-1 MPVEKNRKEIHR
+1 
-13 RACCATL
+13 
-20 SKLKR
+20 
-25 TAEVEKESTMSI
+25 MSI
-37 EIQDIITFVSAHEP
+37 EIQDVITFVSAHEP

-77 ILHHGASID
+77 ILNHGASID

-101 TGELYNRLEPGDV
+101 TGELYNRLESGDV

-140 MPSAKF
+140 IPSEKF
-146 LEMCDLFGEFGDYF
+146 LALCDLFDDFGDYF

-169 QVVQSQDDENDMTSV
+169 QVVQSEDDENDMATV
-184 RVRDIIQD
+184 RARDIIQSES
-192 DPVYLTAD
+192 VYLTAD

-205 CAQKMTEQNVSSVV
+205 CAQQMTEQHVSSVV
-219 IFDQFIA
+219 VFNQLAFEHDNF
-226 VEGDA
+226 DA
-231 DTYGN
+231 DGQ
-236 ESGSSLLGIVT
+236 ESASFPLGIIT

-255 LAAGLSLETPLRD
+255 LAKGLSLETPLRD

-291 RHNVHHLPLVRHDK
+291 RHNVHHLPLVRHDE
-305 VTGIVALTDIV
+305 VTGIIALTDIV

-331 AQESVEGLAEQ
+331 VQETVEGLADL
-342 SSQVASV
+342 STNVASV
-349 MVRMQKEGANSH
+349 MVRMQKEGASSH
-361 MIGSAMSAIGR
+361 MIGSAMSVIGR

-378 LQLAEEKLGAPPV
+378 LQLAEEKLGSPPV

-415 LILSPDY
+415 LILSVDY
-422 NAASH
+422 NEARH
-427 GEYFKQL
+427 GAYFKQL
-434 ADFVCDGLDA
+434 ANFVCDGLDA
-444 CGYTY
+444 CGYSY
-449 CDGGIMASNPQW
+449 CDGGIMASNPKW
-461 RLTLKEWK
+461 RMTLKDWK
-469 QQFSDWVEKPNP
+469 QQFSEWIERPNP

-494 GVDGKIAWAEQLTR
+494 GVDGKVAWAEQLTR

-517 PSFLTALARNAQNRT
+517 PVFLAALSRNALYRT

-550 YSLNLKRRGTAPLV
+550 YSLNLKRRGTAPMV

-584 LDDLAQSSLL
+584 LEDLAESSLL

-620 IEAGEEA
+620 IEAGEDV
-627 DNTVEPEKLS
+627 DNTVEPETLS

-649 VLSSAQKFLKFRYTA
+649 VLSNAQKFLKFRYTA
-664 QQKG
+664 NS